1 MVVSPSPALTH
12 TPHKTNFK
20 LNSVR
25 KILILGGFCEAVKT
39 NKEIGKPAVET
50 YVQFEFPDVYYG
62 NHSS

>member
-25 KILILGGFCEAVKT
+25 KILILGGFCAVVKT
-39 NKEIGKPAVET
+39 DKEIGKPAVET
-50 YVQFEFPDVYYG
+50 YVQLAFSDVYYG
-62 NHSS
+62 NHLS

>member
-20 LNSVR
+20 FG